1 MMKKFFSILLT
12 VALLATFG
20 LVAAQANTTITEAQL
35 VGRWRVT
42 ASANAVFAVN
52 DVLVFNAGGTGQV
65 VRANGAT
72 VAMTYQFVQSG
83 NTRFLRLTS
92 SVFSAPGTAS
102 FSQVSRSG
110 DTLTI
115 GTTRMT
121 LVQDTTTAPGGGTT
135 IPGTDRAASTWNW
148 FLFIFAFGWLWM

>member
-1 MMKKFFSILLT
+1 MKKILSILLT

-20 LVAAQANTTITEAQL
+20 IIAAQATTINEAQL

-42 ASANAVFAVN
+42 ASANAVFSVN
-52 DVLVFNAGGTGQV
+52 DVLVFNAGGNGQV
-65 VRANGAT
+65 VRANGTA

-83 NTRFLRLTS
+83 SNRFLRLTS
-92 SVFSAPGTAS
+92 SVFPSPGTAS
-102 FSQVSRSG
+102 FNQVSRSG

-121 LVQDTTTAPGGGTT
+121 LVQETAGGAT
-135 IPGTDRAASTWNW
+135 IPGTDRSATAWNW
-148 FLFIFAFGWLWM
+148 FQFIFLFGWVWM